1 MNLIKILLS
10 TVLTCSVAQAS
21 TENNKV
27 TTRGAMVNQEQ
38 QTKIMCH
45 QAQQTQ
51 FDSDDEDIEI
61 QTAQSNKVIPKPIIK
76 KKSGRGFFK
85 KTLIVATL
93 LAITSSGA
101 RVGYEMHKSH
111 QLDKALNELPHK
123 LKDCVINDCNHRNL
137 PCYDTCIEKVLPFD
151 NYILCTNDKAEGSS
165 WYDTCGK
172 RVRRSRLKAYY
183 QDCKNYRKQKND
195 PKPGMECAFELI
207 KHIKTAQP
215 DAEGYLPYYDH
226 PLDDKTVLDA
236 FDNPIGRPIVKGIAT
251 IGFNFLFALANLFA
265 PR

>member
-1 MNLIKILLS
+1 MNFTKILLS

-27 TTRGAMVNQEQ
+27 TTRGAIVNQEQ

-51 FDSDDEDIEI
+51 FDSDDEDIKI
-61 QTAQSNKVIPKPIIK
+61 QATQSNKVISKPIIK

-101 RVGYEMHKSH
+101 RVGYEMHKSY
-111 QLDKALNELPHK
+111 QLDKVLKELPHE
-123 LKDCVINDCNHRNL
+123 LKDCVINDCNARNL

-151 NYILCTNDKAEGSS
+151 SYIACTNAEGSS
-165 WYDTCGK
+165 WYDICGK
-172 RVRRSRLKAYY
+172 RTRRGRLKAYY
-183 QDCKNYRKQKND
+183 EDCKSYRKQQND

-207 KHIKTAQP
+207 KHINTAQP
-215 DAEGYLPYYDH
+215 DANGYLPYYHH
-226 PLDDKTVLDA
+226 PLGDKTVLDA
-236 FDNPIGRPIVKGIAT
+236 FDNPIGRPIIRGLTIAGYT
-251 IGFNFLFALANLFA
+251 FLSALANLFA